1 MIYISGPITGT
12 TDYIERFEKA
22 EKSLRDKGYIPINP
36 AKVNAQLPS
45 ETLYDMYMKMSLTM
59 IDLCDS
65 IYMLPGWEKSKGA
78 CLEKA
83 YAEAMGKN
91 VIIRK
96 CYHG

>member
-12 TDYIERFEKA
+12 TDYIERFKKA

-45 ETLYDMYMKMSLTM
+45 ETSYDMYIKMSLTM

-65 IYMLPGWEKSKGA
+65 IYMLPGWKKSKGS

-83 YAEAMGKN
+83 YAEATGKN

>member
-12 TDYIERFEKA
+12 TDYIERFEKT

-36 AKVNAQLPS
+36 AKVNAQLPP
-45 ETLYDMYMKMSLTM
+45 ETSYDMYMKMSLTM

-65 IYMLPGWEKSKGA
+65 IYMLPGWKKSKGA

-83 YAEAMGKN
+83 YAQATGKS

>member
-12 TDYIERFEKA
+12 ADYIERFEKA

-45 ETLYDMYMKMSLTM
+45 ETSYDMYIKMSLTM

-65 IYMLPGWEKSKGA
+65 IYMLPGWKKSKGA

-83 YAEAMGKN
+83 YAQATGKS

>member
-45 ETLYDMYMKMSLTM
+45 EASYDMYIKMSLTM

-65 IYMLPGWEKSKGA
+65 IYMLPGWKKSKGA

-83 YAEAMGKN
+83 YAETTGKS